1 MFSYGQVVA
10 VFIILLLYF
19 LIVVVTGMIFNL
31 KNFTNINKHNYKAY
45 GIQSHREFRKFK
57 SRLINDLKNNS
68 LMLNKYYKPVKSA
81 IYNELNISIQG
92 GKSNRYWNYNK

>member
-1 MFSYGQVVA
+1 M
-10 VFIILLLYF
+10 LLG
-19 LIVVVTGMIFNL
+19 GMIFNL

>member
-1 MFSYGQVVA
+1 M
-10 VFIILLLYF
+10 LLE
-19 LIVVVTGMIFNL
+19 GMIFNL

-45 GIQSHREFRKFK
+45 GIRSNKEFRKFK

>member
-1 MFSYGQVVA
+1 M
-10 VFIILLLYF
+10 LLG
-19 LIVVVTGMIFNL
+19 GMIFNL

-45 GIQSHREFRKFK
+45 GIRSNKEFRKFK